1 MSGRAGSI
9 ISRILEIP
17 GMEVTGQ
24 GIISCESIPVGEVT
38 IVGDSIL
45 IEVRVHQADAPVLID
60 QYTCCTALPEA
71 VKGEEGW
78 LQFMF
83 CNDPTVEEMEALLEA
98 FNSSAARTE
107 APPAS

>member
-1 MSGRAGSI
+1 MSGQVGSI

-24 GIISCESIPVGEVT
+24 GIITCESIPVGEVT

-45 IEVRVHQADAPVLID
+45 IEVRVHQADAPLLID
-60 QYTCCTALPEA
+60 QYACCTTLPES
-71 VKGEEGW
+71 VKNEEGW

-83 CNDPTVEEMEALLEA
+83 CNDPTAEEMEALLEA
-98 FNSSAARTE
+98 FNSAAARTE
-107 APPAS
+107 VSPA